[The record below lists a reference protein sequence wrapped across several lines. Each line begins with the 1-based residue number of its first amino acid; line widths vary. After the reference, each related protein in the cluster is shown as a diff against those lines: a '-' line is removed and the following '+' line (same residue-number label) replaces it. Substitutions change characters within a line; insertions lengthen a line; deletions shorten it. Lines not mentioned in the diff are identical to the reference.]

1 MTFNEFWTAVSTVN
15 LRTINVMNLVNE
27 LVKHVRLMLFDGDSI
42 SHKNIVVSLTQYF
55 IDNSV
60 VKDDVDSLI
69 KALNDSVD
77 PNEKKRMEAARDI
90 AERTTTALFQAAGDM
105 DEVMTY

>member
-1 MTFNEFWTAVSTVN
+1 MTFNEFWTAVSTSN
-15 LRTINVMNLVNE
+15 WRTINVMNLVNE
-27 LVKHVRLMLFDGDSI
+27 LVNHVRLMLFGGDSI

-69 KALNDSVD
+69 NTLDDIVD
-77 PNEKKRMEAARDI
+77 ANEEKI
-90 AERTTTALFQAAGDM
+90 A
-105 DEVMTY
+105 